1 MISYLPLEPKDPPDL
16 EKRKK
21 PTNTRL
27 VLWIAVA
34 GVGVYSIIQ
43 GIIGIVRHG

>member
-1 MISYLPLEPKDPPDL
+1 MMSYLPPEPKDP
-16 EKRKK
+16 KK
-21 PTNTRL
+21 PTTTRL

-43 GIIGIVRHG
+43 GIIGVVQHG